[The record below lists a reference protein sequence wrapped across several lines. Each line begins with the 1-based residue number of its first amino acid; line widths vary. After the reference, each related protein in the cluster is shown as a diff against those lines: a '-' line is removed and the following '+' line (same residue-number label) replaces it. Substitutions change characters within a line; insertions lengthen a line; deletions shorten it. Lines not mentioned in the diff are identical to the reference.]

1 MNNTNYKIASIYLP
15 QKNYT
20 LENAKSFL
28 KQHGYKINKVDDE
41 NNYFKFRQLSPQT
54 LKKYGYF
61 DYRTKQ
67 LEKSGILLII
77 AYKDLEDDDE
87 DIKGGDFLNYPIN
100 YIGDRYNQAKDF
112 LINGSKSFSTKMK
125 NILINVGNDRIYTIT
140 IFRYPINFMIKNI
153 LELTSLQSIPYDNLF
168 HLGLILNN
176 QVLLEKNSIINME
189 INPKLPK
196 DTEFVNMSFNQS
208 ISINQFINN
217 GLQFM
222 GVDKFFTYQST
233 SNNCQDF
240 AISLLIAN
248 GINDDSLNTFI
259 KQDVRSIF
267 ANNAYLRRFVNNITD
282 TDGRLKYTLGGK
294 IKKNVRFH

>member
-15 QKNYT
+15 KKDYT

-28 KQHGYKINKVDDE
+28 KHHGYKINKVDDE
-41 NNYFKFRQLSPQT
+41 NNYFKFRQLSPRT
-54 LKKYGYF
+54 LRKYGFF
-61 DYRTKQ
+61 DYKSKQ
-67 LEKSGILLII
+67 LGKTGILLII
-77 AYKDLEDDDE
+77 AYKDLDDDE
-87 DIKGGDFLNYPIN
+87 ENITGGDFIN
-100 YIGDRYNQAKDF
+100 YIGDRFNQAKDF
-112 LINGSKSFSTKMK
+112 LINGSKSFSRKVK
-125 NILINVGNDRIYTIT
+125 NILAKVGNDRIYTIT
-140 IFRYPINFMIKNI
+140 IFRYPINSMIKNI
-153 LELTSLQSIPYDNLF
+153 LELTSLQSIHYDDLF

-189 INPKLPK
+189 INPRLPK
-196 DTEFVNMSFNQS
+196 ETEFINMSFNQS

-240 AISLLIAN
+240 AMSLLIAN

-259 KQDVRSIF
+259 KQDVSSIF
-267 ANNAYLRRFVNNITD
+267 ANNPYLRRFINNITD
-282 TDGRLKYTLGGK
+282 VDGRLTSIKGGRV
-294 IKKNVRFH
+294 KKNVRFH